1 MSFSFMY
8 IYIYIRVCVCVCVC
22 VQLCNIYYIN
32 IYRCY
37 IEEICGEV
45 SALGR
50 NRAV

>member
-1 MSFSFMY
+1 MSFSFVY
-8 IYIYIRVCVCVCVC
+8 IYIYIRVCVC